1 MSPQK
6 LSGIP
11 SVPYLPYRPSWP
23 SDHERL
29 ENPVIRVTRR
39 ASAMQTLATPHP
51 NAPYAPYSPHTRG
64 ELPSPRLS
72 SDRRGPFRRSGGW
85 VSRTS
90 LSSPKIT
97 AVPEKKCLR
106 FETIFDIIYSVE
118 SEGRAFPNGWPT
130 PPSLPSLT
138 TGRFTRE
145 NLRREGSHRFR
156 GPDLVL

>member
-1 MSPQK
+1 MPPQK

-51 NAPYAPYSPHTRG
+51 NAPYAPHTRG
-64 ELPSPRLS
+64 ELPSSRLS
-72 SDRRGPFRRSGGW
+72 SDRRGTFPMLGGR

-90 LSSPKIT
+90 LPSPKII

-106 FETIFDIIYSVE
+106 SETIFDIIYSVE
-118 SEGRAFPNGWPT
+118 SERRAFPNGWPSL
-130 PPSLPSLT
+130 PSLPSLT

-145 NLRREGSHRFR
+145 SLRREVCHRFR
-156 GPDLVL
+156 ESDLVL